1 MEERHERKL
10 DDGGDLAKTDAPQT
24 PSLDE
29 HTRSQD
35 LQGHNPACSNSI
47 GDVQYIDHERK
58 IMKRL
63 DNSLQE
69 LFKNWTVRVEKRFIE
84 LENNVIK
91 IQRQMQFIQQQLN
104 VPQHLKRHES
114 LISLQPE
121 PAEEGCCEDCDN
133 SSCYSSESDDSYS
146 AYLQRMQKYQENFK
160 FGARHLSLKPS
171 RVMRQK
177 RVYSR
182 NSLSL
187 PSNTIIL

>member
-1 MEERHERKL
+1 MEGRHERTL
-10 DDGGDLAKTDAPQT
+10 EDGGDLGKTDAPRA

-35 LQGHNPACSNSI
+35 LQGHNPACSNSV

-58 IMKRL
+58 IMKQL
-63 DNSLQE
+63 IDNSLQE
-69 LFKNWTVRVEKRFIE
+69 LFRSWTASIEKRFKEIE
-84 LENNVIK
+84 TNVIK
-91 IQRQMQFIQQQLN
+91 IQRQVQCIQQQLHK
-104 VPQHLKRHES
+104 PQHLKRHES

-121 PAEEGCCEDCDN
+121 SEDGCCEDCDN
-133 SSCYSSESDDSYS
+133 SSCYSSGSDDSYS
-146 AYLQRMQKYQENFK
+146 AYLQRMQKYQEK
-160 FGARHLSLKPS
+160 FGARHMSLKPS

-177 RVYSR
+177 RVSSR

>member
-10 DDGGDLAKTDAPQT
+10 DDGDLAKTDAPQT

-35 LQGHNPACSNSI
+35 LQGHNPACSNYV

-69 LFKNWTVRVEKRFIE
+69 LFRSWTASIEKRFKEIE
-84 LENNVIK
+84 DNVIK
-91 IQRQMQFIQQQLN
+91 IQRQVQFIQQQLHM
-104 VPQHLKRHES
+104 PQHLKRHES

-121 PAEEGCCEDCDN
+121 PVDGCCEDCDN
-133 SSCYSSESDDSYS
+133 SSCYSSESDDTYS
-146 AYLQRMQKYQENFK
+146 AYLQRMQKYQEK

-177 RVYSR
+177 RVSSR

-187 PSNTIIL
+187 PSNTIIF